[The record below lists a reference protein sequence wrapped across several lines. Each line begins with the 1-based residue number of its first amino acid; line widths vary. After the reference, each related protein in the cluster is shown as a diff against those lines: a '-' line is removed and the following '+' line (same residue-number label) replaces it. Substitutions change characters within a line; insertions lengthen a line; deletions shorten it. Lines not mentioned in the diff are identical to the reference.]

1 MAGGTIFSFIVAFG
15 ILFALSAFFSASDTA
30 YSSVNKIR
38 LRRLIEEDRPGAQT
52 AMELAKDYNRT
63 ISAILIGGN
72 IVDILI
78 TSVATAVLTA
88 MFGPIGAVYATV
100 LMTILIILFG
110 EIMPKALVK
119 DRADSFALFVAPMV
133 QLFVRVLNPICWFTT
148 KVTMAMRKGRGGMEP
163 IPSVAHDELLGIV
176 ETMGAEGELPVSER
190 ELVENSVN
198 FNGLEVW
205 EVQTPRVDLFAIDVE
220 DDPSTVTGL
229 ILANHY
235 SRVPVYQGSVDNIVG
250 ILFEKDYLASVIAGE
265 KPDIKKLMRRPI
277 LIAGSASLMDSLKI
291 LKSSH
296 THMAV
301 VLDEYGGT
309 SGIVTLEDLLEEL
322 VGELYDEH
330 DDIKEN
336 VTKIEENVYMANG
349 DIYLRQ
355 LFENFLK
362 YQDIPDTESTTLS
375 GWLLESFKTL
385 PEPGAETS
393 WEVFRFQVAK
403 LSGQRIQKVRIFRES
418 QVRSSDGDDQDE

>member
-1 MAGGTIFSFIVAFG
+1 MAGGTIFSFLVAFG
-15 ILFALSAFFSASDTA
+15 ILFSLSAFFSASDTA

-38 LRRLIEEDRPGAQT
+38 LRRFVEEERPGAET
-52 AMELAKDYNRT
+52 AMELARDFNGT

-78 TSVATAVLTA
+78 TSIATAVLTSL
-88 MFGPIGAVYATV
+88 FGPIGAVYATI

-119 DRADSFALFVAPMV
+119 DRAESFALFVAPMV
-133 QLFVRVLNPICWFTT
+133 HMFVRLLRPISWLTT
-148 KVTMAMRKGRGGMEP
+148 KVTMAMRKGKRGMEP
-163 IPSVAHDELLGIV
+163 IPSVTHDELLGIV
-176 ETMGAEGELPVSER
+176 DTMGEEGELPASER

-205 EVQTPRVDLFAIDVE
+205 EVQTPRVDLFAISVE
-220 DDPSTVTGL
+220 DDPATVTGL

-235 SRVPVYQGSVDNIVG
+235 SRIPVYQGSVDNIVG
-250 ILFEKDYLASVIAGE
+250 VLFEKDYLASVIAGE
-265 KPDIKKLMRRPI
+265 RPDIKKLMRRPI

-291 LKSSH
+291 LRSSR

-349 DIYLRQ
+349 DIYLRH

-362 YQDIPDTESTTLS
+362 YPEVPDTESTTLS

-385 PEPGAETS
+385 PELGAETT
-393 WEVFRFQVAK
+393 WETFKFQVAK
-403 LSGQRIQKVRIFRES
+403 LSGQRIQKVRIFREN
-418 QVRSSDGDDQDE
+418 VKKTDIDDQIL